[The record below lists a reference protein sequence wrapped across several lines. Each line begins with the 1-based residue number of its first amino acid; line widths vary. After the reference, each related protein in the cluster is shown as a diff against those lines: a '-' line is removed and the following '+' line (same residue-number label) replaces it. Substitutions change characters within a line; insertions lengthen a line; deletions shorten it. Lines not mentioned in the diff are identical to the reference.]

1 MPTHSPRLHQLLAFY
16 EEDPQNPFNLYG
28 LALEYQKT
36 DPEQAAWA
44 FRKLL
49 KDFPE
54 YLPAYYQ
61 AAHFFAE
68 RGDVDQAK
76 RCFEQGIELS
86 ERNGQEKAQRE
97 LRGAFRQWLD
107 EWEC

>member
-1 MPTHSPRLHQLLAFY
+1 MPSDSPRLRQLLAFY
-16 EEDPQNPFNLYG
+16 EEDPQDPFNLYA

-44 FRKLL
+44 FGKLL
-49 KDFPE
+49 GDFPD

-68 RGDVDQAK
+68 RAVIDQAK
-76 RCFEQGIELS
+76 RCFERGIELA
-86 ERNGQEKAQRE
+86 ERTGHEKAQRE
-97 LRGAFRQWLD
+97 LRGAYRQWLD
-107 EWEC
+107 EWEN